1 MVDKT
6 LTVIEE
12 TSIFRFRDV
21 EVMLDVDVASAFG
34 IETKRVNEARG
45 RNAAKFNDEHAF
57 QLSPAEWKTLKS
69 HIATANAGRGGR
81 RTPPW
86 VYTIKGVGRLAM
98 ILDTSQALAASDLIL
113 DTFLQVYVQLKAG
126 REQIAI
132 VSPSRYQPNEE
143 ERDAAN
149 KIRKKLSKAVEAL
162 LDSVLRLEEDAVLR
176 SGAEFLSGLK
186 EDVIA
191 RLKSKPLENDK
202 LAADTQLVLAEA
214 RKLNSEADGM
224 DLANLDKKIAI
235 VERLQRMYR
244 EMEPHAFIDM
254 MDGLSGTTSKRL
266 K

>member
-1 MVDKT
+1 M
-6 LTVIEE
+6 
-12 TSIFRFRDV
+12 
-21 EVMLDVDVASAFG
+21 
-34 IETKRVNEARG
+34 
-45 RNAAKFNDEHAF
+45 
-57 QLSPAEWKTLKS
+57 
-69 HIATANAGRGGR
+69 
-81 RTPPW
+81 
-86 VYTIKGVGRLAM
+86 
-98 ILDTSQALAASDLIL
+98 
-113 DTFLQVYVQLKAG
+113 
-126 REQIAI
+126 
-132 VSPSRYQPNEE
+132 
-143 ERDAAN
+143 
-149 KIRKKLSKAVEAL
+149 SKAVEAL